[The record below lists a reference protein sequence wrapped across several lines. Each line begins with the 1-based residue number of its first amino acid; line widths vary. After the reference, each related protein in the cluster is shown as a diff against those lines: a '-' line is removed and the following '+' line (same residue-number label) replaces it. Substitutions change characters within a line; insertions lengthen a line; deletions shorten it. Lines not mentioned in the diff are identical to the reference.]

1 MWLLRTSFFY
11 EHHGIDAQSISRAV
25 YRDILAGGKVEGGST
40 ITQQLAKNIFLT
52 NDKTFL
58 RKKKQKEVIIAINLE
73 RDYSKDKLLE
83 MYLNQLYF
91 GHGVYGIQAAA
102 NYYFSKDVKD
112 LTVSEGAT
120 LAAMPKA
127 PSSYSPVLHPDK
139 KNKQRRDTI
148 LNLMNEQGYLSST
161 ETVVKKGRTLGI
173 HLKKRNQKRLG
184 WTAMLISSLKKQS
197 QSMPFHM
204 NNCFK
209 AAIPLQFRLI

>member
-1 MWLLRTSFFY
+1 
-11 EHHGIDAQSISRAV
+11 
-25 YRDILAGGKVEGGST
+25 
-40 ITQQLAKNIFLT
+40 
-52 NDKTFL
+52 
-58 RKKKQKEVIIAINLE
+58 
-73 RDYSKDKLLE
+73 

-139 KNKQRRDTI
+139 NKQRRDTI

-161 ETVVKKGRTLGI
+161 ETVEAKGRTLGI
-173 HLKKRNQKRLG
+173 HLKRNQKRLG
-184 WTAMLISSLKKQS
+184 WTAMLISLLKKQN
-197 QSMPFHM
+197 QSMPFRM